1 MNRRRLIKAE
11 HAPMPL
17 LPGGLDDSGR
27 PALSPDI
34 CGGISPLAGADPDPV
49 ADSIVTDPSR
59 EVRVGVIRCD
69 THAFWYAHFFDVP
82 DPTAMRIG
90 HRCNHYYFFQHD
102 NPEVQR
108 FEAVPGMKITR
119 VYDEGDSNAAE
130 QLRLAL
136 GGRPKVCRSLEEVS
150 DDVDLVY
157 LANCNSDGEDHL
169 RYATPV
175 LRKGVPLFLDMPFA
189 HTLEEARGI
198 LALADRHG
206 SVVMC
211 GFMLRESPH
220 FKRFRARFPDIA
232 PVRRLVVPNHG
243 PSLENL
249 TSALTITQVLL
260 GDGCVWVQSSGDT
273 PLNLL
278 RLHYDGPNG
287 STEAIVANASHP
299 FPDRHMTSSNY
310 HHCGWT
316 ASAYGD
322 GGAVHS
328 PRVDDYMFMYGGIRL
343 AKMAKYMALTRK
355 TPITRKSMLELMR
368 VVEAARLSHGTGQPV
383 NLADV
388 D

>member
-1 MNRRRLIKAE
+1 MDRRRLMKAE
-11 HAPMPL
+11 DAPMPL
-17 LPGGLDDSGR
+17 LPGGLEDSGR
-27 PALSPDI
+27 PTLSPDI

-49 ADSIVTDPSR
+49 ADSIVNDPSR

-69 THAFWYAHFFDVP
+69 THAFWYAHFFAVP

-189 HTLEEARGI
+189 HTLAEAREI
-198 LALADRHG
+198 LALADRHDSG
-206 SVVMC
+206 VMC
-211 GFMLRESPH
+211 GCMLRESPH

-232 PVRRLVVPNHG
+232 PGRRLVVPNHG

-355 TPITRKSMLELMR
+355 TPIARKSMLELMR
-368 VVEAARLSHGTGQPV
+368 MVEAARLSHGTGQPV